1 MEKVIPTIFEATT
14 SLQDI
19 ILSGESNLSR
29 IKVRAFTK
37 YGNRNGSYIT
47 DEVANQLIQSATEG
61 DTPVIGFF
69 DPSTKTWASH
79 TGPTLASAYG
89 YVESFLGWEPFTDTD
104 GVQREYAVFSVVL
117 FTKYYD
123 EAKNILGQNHSMELD
138 SNSIEGQWTE
148 INGQEYYV
156 YTKAKILG
164 FCIIGSHEPCFSVS
178 AFFAKKDENE
188 LSSLMN
194 EFKLLVEEAK
204 NNFAGGDQPMN
215 TEELEVSQEEVIE
228 EISEQEVTNNEPA
241 PEFEVENQEEEITTE
256 ETVVEETTSNEQ
268 VEETTDN
275 NDNQL
280 FEQLQNSYNELQAS
294 FEAMQGEINELRNF
308 QETANTELEQLRN
321 ENQQLHATIETYE
334 SQLSEQETEKKNNL
348 INKYEK
354 LLDEEEINNVREHI
368 NDFSYDE
375 IESKLAISF
384 ANHQIASEQEVTK
397 VPLPEPQ
404 ESQFA
409 LLMKKYRKN

>member
-1 MEKVIPTIFEATT
+1 MVH
-14 SLQDI
+14 
-19 ILSGESNLSR
+19 ILLM
-29 IKVRAFTK
+29 K
-37 YGNRNGSYIT
+37 YF
-47 DEVANQLIQSATEG
+47 
-61 DTPVIGFF
+61 GFF